1 MGELIPYL
9 NTGLLLFVVGY
20 VLRIEHR
27 LTKLEDLTR
36 RVRRLEVSIFPTKHH
51 RDTDFSIEEGE

>member
-20 VLRIEHR
+20 VMRIEHR
-27 LTKLEDLTR
+27 LTKLEGLTR
-36 RVRRLEVSIFPTKHH
+36 RVALLENHMFRRQS
-51 RDTDFSIEEGE
+51 DFQTEGE